1 MDSDLMEMLEQIM
14 RFGKNSPLQP
24 INTSGL
30 PGKVDAG
37 STIAKTINKN
47 NNSFWSNFDGDKNG
61 GDNSFW
67 SNFAGDKN
75 GGGWGMPAIAAG
87 KGLLDGYL
95 GMKQFGLAKD
105 QFKFQKNAFNKNF
118 EAQQKTTNSQLEDRQ
133 NARNAVN
140 PGAHQSTAEYMS
152 RFGI

>member
-1 MDSDLMEMLEQIM
+1 MNFDPMELFQQIM

-30 PGKVDAG
+30 PGKVAAG
-37 STIAKTINKN
+37 STIAKTV
-47 NNSFWSNFDGDKNG
+47 G
-61 GDNSFW
+61 GGGNSFW